1 VHGRCGSAG
10 RWRTG
15 AATAL
20 SVRTGNQGHPETA
33 SAAPDIA
40 LGSVYRRWAVT
51 NTRLSPGLNQETCS
65 VASTADTMLENMD
78 YYILRKIARHIGNSS
93 IACRTG
99 DCPASCRKI
108 QRQPQESRDL
118 IGCLPTLTP
127 IIHPTSGGLTLCEL
141 IKRYKEDPSRRS
153 LTDKTRDT

>member
-1 VHGRCGSAG
+1 MRFSWSVENGSRDCPVGSDRQPRAPRNG
-10 RWRTG
+10 LRGSRYRPRQR
-15 AATAL
+15 L
-20 SVRTGNQGHPETA
+20 S
-33 SAAPDIA
+33 A
-40 LGSVYRRWAVT
+40 LGGNEHKIKPRV
-51 NTRLSPGLNQETCS
+51 NQETCS